1 MKNFFLS
8 LKTTVWILF
17 VLVCLFFVGSYLMPA
32 HRDVFS
38 PMNEELLVN
47 WAVLTA
53 LRNPLSTWWF
63 FAALTALVLLA
74 ANTLVCS
81 YQAIR
86 GKWSR
91 SEFFLRI
98 SPQVIHAGFLFI
110 LLGHLLSAVS
120 GYKLSGMLP
129 EGAAANLPEGKML
142 GIEKIDVKMDPEGYM
157 TDWTASILI
166 QEKESVVHGVL
177 APNKP
182 VFHDGIVV
190 YLKSLSFDSGP
201 AANLLIVKDPG
212 AVWALVGGILFALGS
227 SVLLLLKW
235 KKTSLPV

>member
-17 VLVCLFFVGSYLMPA
+17 VLVCLFFVGSYMMPA
-32 HRDVFS
+32 HRDIFAQ
-38 PMNEELLVN
+38 MNEDMLVN
-47 WAVLTA
+47 WTVLTA

-63 FAALTALVLLA
+63 FAALAALILLT
-74 ANTLVCS
+74 ANTIVCS

-129 EGAAANLPEGKML
+129 EGAAANLPEGRIL
-142 GIEKIDVKMDPEGYM
+142 GLEKIDVQTDPQGYM

-166 QEKESVVHGVL
+166 QEKDSVVRGVL

-182 VFHDGIVV
+182 VFHSGIAV
-190 YLKSLSFDSGP
+190 YIKTLSFDSGP
-201 AANLLIVKDPG
+201 AAHLLVVKDPG
-212 AVWALVGGILFALGS
+212 AVWALAGGILFVLGS

-235 KKTSLPV
+235 KQA